1 MSNQQVKLFD
11 RQLTALAF
19 LRDYWEN
26 SKKKMDPTHLAE
38 LMKDDFGK
46 HPRVQARSTIDLLVV
61 KGLAERLKTSTSDQC
76 KVSFYSHIKN
86 IVTTVFSLC
95 KKSKNGKKYLL
106 ISPLA

>member
-26 SKKKMDPTHLAE
+26 SKKMDPTHLAE
-38 LMKDDFGK
+38 LIKDDFGM
-46 HPRVQARSTIDLLVV
+46 HPRVQARSTIDQLVV
-61 KGLAERLKTSTSDQC
+61 KGLTKKLNTSTSDQC
-76 KVSFYSHIKN
+76 KVSFYSHTKN